1 MFSSGWPRHAR
12 RAGLVACV
20 AAVLAILA
28 GCGGGSGSSGDAKLL
43 KLGTTNTVDS
53 LNPFVGVQLLTVEFT
68 HLMYPFLVEYDANAK
83 LIPALAKSWTF
94 SNGSKTLTLKL
105 VTGGKWSDGKPLT
118 AKDAAFTL
126 NTLVKYGS
134 GPAGLL
140 WGYVQSLKDATAQGD
155 ATLVLNFKSPTP
167 QAVSELS
174 FVPIL
179 PQHVWAKYATG
190 DGAALTKFRNN
201 APVVSGGP
209 FALMRYQSKQF
220 AIFDR
225 NDGFYGTKPRVAR
238 IGYTIFSSPDALV
251 NSLQSGDVDAA
262 EQAPPSLLSTL
273 KNSDVT
279 IQDPVSFSELWV
291 MINDSAQGAV
301 HAELHNP
308 KVRQAF
314 DLAIDRNRIV
324 QTAYFGEATP
334 GSSLVPP
341 SLPDYHEDTPAP
353 AFDIAKANALL
364 DEAGYKRGAGGIR
377 QASGH
382 PMSYRFVEF
391 KSTGGPEDPAAQVI
405 KHDFAKLG
413 VKLDVAILDVP
424 AAIAALMDKH
434 YTTFDMGIVTFTGS
448 YDPSNVLGSLTCQT
462 LTSFNPNGHCDKA
475 FDAIANTLAALPDG
489 PQRIAAVKRLQ
500 QMMDQNGSLLT
511 VAYSKDIYAYR
522 NDWAGFT
529 ASPNGWFWGTQ
540 TSTKVG
546 RK

>member
-1 MFSSGWPRHAR
+1 MISSGRAR
-12 RAGLVACV
+12 RARWVGLVACM
-20 AAVLAILA
+20 AAALAVLA

-68 HLMYPFLVEYDANAK
+68 HQMYPFLVEYDSNAK
-83 LIPALAKSWTF
+83 LIPAFAKSWTF
-94 SNGSKTLTLKL
+94 SNGDKTLTLKL
-105 VTGGKWSDGKPLT
+105 ATGGRWSDGKPLT
-118 AKDAAFTL
+118 AEDAAFTL
-126 NTLVKYGS
+126 NTLVRYGS

-140 WGYVQSLKDATAQGD
+140 WGYVQTLKDATAQDD
-155 ATLVLNFKSPTP
+155 ATLVLNFRSPTP
-167 QAVSELS
+167 QAVSALS

-179 PQHVWAKYATG
+179 PQHVWAQYATG
-190 DGAALTKFRNN
+190 KGAGLTKFQNN

-209 FALMRYQSKQF
+209 FTLSKYTPKQV

-225 NDGFYGTKPRVAR
+225 NDGFYGTRPRVAR

-251 NSLQSGDVDAA
+251 SSLQSGDVDAA

-273 KNSDVT
+273 KAADVT

-291 MINDSAQGAV
+291 MINDSSKGAV
-301 HAELHNP
+301 HAELHDA
-308 KVRQAF
+308 KVREAF
-314 DLAIDRNRIV
+314 DLAIDRERIV
-324 QTAYFGEATP
+324 QTAYFGQAIP
-334 GSSLVPP
+334 GSSVIPP
-341 SLPDYHEDTPAP
+341 SLPDLHEDVPAP

-377 QASGH
+377 QANGH

-391 KSTGGPEDPAAQVI
+391 KQTGGPEDPAAQVI
-405 KHDFAKLG
+405 KQDFAKLG
-413 VKLDVAILDVP
+413 VKLDVAVLDVP
-424 AAIAALMDKH
+424 AAIAALMDKD

-448 YDPSNVLGSLTCQT
+448 YDPSGVLGSLTCQT
-462 LTSFNPNGHCDKA
+462 LPSFNPTGHCDKA
-475 FDAIANTLAALPDG
+475 FDALYNTLPALPDG
-489 PQRIAAVKRLQ
+489 PKRTAAVKQLQ
-500 QMMDQNGSLLT
+500 RMLDEDGSLLT

-522 NDWAGFT
+522 NDWTGFT
-529 ASPNGWFWGTQ
+529 ASPNGWFWGTE